1 MTKKEMQIQLA
12 GGLEARPVAM
22 LVQVASQ
29 YDSTVYIEMDNMKI
43 NAKSIMGMMAL
54 QSHQPGKG
62 TNLTL
67 IAEGDDEERAVS
79 GVESFL
85 LAQ

>member
-1 MTKKEMQIQLA
+1 MIKK
-12 GGLEARPVAM
+12 PVTLRSDLDM
-22 LVQVASQ
+22 ES
-29 YDSTVYIEMDNMKI
+29 IEMDNMKI

-67 IAEGDDEERAVS
+67 IAEGDDEEQAVS